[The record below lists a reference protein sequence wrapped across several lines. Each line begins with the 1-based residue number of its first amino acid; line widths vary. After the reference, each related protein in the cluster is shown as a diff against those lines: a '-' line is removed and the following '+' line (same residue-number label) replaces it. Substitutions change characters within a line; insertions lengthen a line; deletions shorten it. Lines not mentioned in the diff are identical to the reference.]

1 MNTRLT
7 IPGEA
12 LVQNIRIYSGL
23 SKCESAK
30 RHFQQVP
37 SKNICTH
44 HRIEVYYVQNE
55 ELYLGALSPLSRLKF
70 TDEVSLTIVRSW
82 SGEVETKSC

>member
-1 MNTRLT
+1 MNTQLT
-7 IPGEA
+7 ITGEA

-23 SKCESAK
+23 SKCESAE
-30 RHFQQVP
+30 RHFQEVP
-37 SKNICTH
+37 SH
-44 HRIEVYYVQNE
+44 HGLEVHYVQNE